1 MEDIKKKQEY
11 LKKEIVDQKYDQDKF
26 INYILS
32 KKVNGDDLNN
42 WNFDELTKL
51 IKEYKSEI
59 DNVNNS
65 NPHFKYEHSNNIE
78 TTKKNANEENGTDK
92 DKTIKH
98 NSKRID
104 LEKLSSLST
113 EVN

>member
-51 IKEYKSEI
+51 IKEFKSDI
-59 DNVNNS
+59 DNDNNS
-65 NPHFKYEHSNNIE
+65 IPNLKNEPPNYAE
-78 TTKKNANEENGTDK
+78 TTKKNTNEENVIDK
-92 DKTIKH
+92 EKVVKH
-98 NSKRID
+98 NSKKID
-104 LEKLSSLST
+104 LEKLSSLSS
-113 EVN
+113 EVY